1 MAGCIN
7 LHPVFYVVKDYLCIL
22 CLENPMLSTQ
32 ILLSIINEIK
42 QITKLDIALFQPDGI
57 AVAGTKEANEKIRA
71 LIEQLMDS
79 EDEQMIQDEYLLYK
93 LEINHEIEYVLAAIG
108 VVDNKDTITRMA
120 VCQVRNLILSQ
131 SEDFDRNSF
140 IQNVLLGN
148 MLTMDMHTKAKR
160 LHIESKDRV
169 VYVIDTGKKSTDAV
183 VEFVKN
189 LSDLRAGD
197 FVTTVD
203 EHSVVLVKD
212 ISNITDDREE
222 VLEEIAKSLVDSIH
236 MEAMVK
242 VRIGYGN
249 AVTQIPEIS
258 ASFQEAKMALQVGR
272 IFYAEKDTIS
282 YSKLGIGRLIYQL
295 PMSLC
300 DMFIKE
306 VFGDSIPDILEDEEA
321 MSTIG
326 KFFENNLNISETARQ
341 LYVHRNTLVY
351 RLERIEKAIG
361 LDIRKFDDAMTFRIA
376 VMVLAHV
383 KDTKK

>member
-1 MAGCIN
+1 
-7 LHPVFYVVKDYLCIL
+7 
-22 CLENPMLSTQ
+22 MLSTQ
-32 ILLSIINEIK
+32 TLLSTLNEIK
-42 QITKLDIALFQPDGI
+42 QITKLDLALFQPDGGL
-57 AVAGTKEANEKIRA
+57 AVYTTEVDKKVS
-71 LIEQLMDS
+71 LLVEQLMIS
-79 EDEQMIQDEYLLYK
+79 EEESLTKDIYQLYK
-93 LEINHEIEYVLAAIG
+93 LEVNQEIEYVLVTIG
-108 VVDNKDTITRMA
+108 EIENINVVGKMA
-120 VCQVRNLILSQ
+120 VCQIRNLILSK
-131 SEDFDRNSF
+131 SEDFNRNTF

-148 MLTMDMHTKAKR
+148 MLTIDMHGKAKR
-160 LHIESKDRV
+160 LHIEAKPRV
-169 VYVIDTGKKSTDAV
+169 TYVIDTGKKAPDYV
-183 VEFVKN
+183 MEFVKN
-189 LSDLRAGD
+189 LSDLKAGD

-212 ISNITDDREE
+212 LSNLTENREE

-249 AVTQIPEIS
+249 VVTQIPDIS
-258 ASFQEAKMALQVGR
+258 QSFQEAKMALQVGR

-306 VFGDSIPDILEDEEA
+306 VFGDKIPEVLEDEEA

-376 VMVLAHV
+376 IMVLAHV
-383 KDTKK
+383 KDQRQE

>member
-1 MAGCIN
+1 MLAAQNLIN
-7 LHPVFYVVKDYLCIL
+7 VLNQIKEISDLELAL
-22 CLENPMLSTQ
+22 CLYDGRPVASTFEAETE
-32 ILLSIINEIK
+32 EIVDFVEEFAA
-42 QITKLDIALFQPDGI
+42 T
-57 AVAGTKEANEKIRA
+57 EA
-71 LIEQLMDS
+71 DS
-79 EDEQMIQDEYLLYK
+79 DEQIEFDVPEGYHFFRIEVEEKKEYILVTQGEELNIFK
-93 LEINHEIEYVLAAIG
+93 LG
-108 VVDNKDTITRMA
+108 RMA
-120 VCQVRNLILSQ
+120 ANQIKNMLLSQ
-131 SEDFDRNSF
+131 SEDFDRNQF

-148 MLTMDMHTKAKR
+148 MLTMDIHSKAKR
-160 LHIESKDRV
+160 LHIEEKPRV
-169 VYVIDTGKKSTDAV
+169 VYVIDTGKKGTDYV

-212 ISNITDDREE
+212 IALIGEEDREE
-222 VLEEIAKSLVDSIH
+222 VLEDFAKSLVDSIH

-242 VRIGYGN
+242 VRVGYGN
-249 AVTQIPEIS
+249 VVIQIPDIS
-258 ASFQEAKMALQVGR
+258 QSFQEAKMALQVGS

-306 VFGDSIPDILEDEEA
+306 VFGDSIPEILDDEEA
-321 MSTIG
+321 MSTIN

-376 VMVLAHV
+376 VMVLAHM
-383 KDTKK
+383 KDAKN

>member
-1 MAGCIN
+1 MLAAQN
-7 LHPVFYVVKDYLCIL
+7 LLNVLNQIKEISDLDLALCLMDGSLIASTFEVKDKIYDFVIEFGASEADTDEHIGLDVPEGYHFFRIL
-22 CLENPMLSTQ
+22 VEEEKEYILVTHGEELNVFKLGKMAANQ
-32 ILLSIINEIK
+32 IKN
-42 QITKLDIALFQPDGI
+42 
-57 AVAGTKEANEKIRA
+57 
-71 LIEQLMDS
+71 M
-79 EDEQMIQDEYLLYK
+79 M
-93 LEINHEIEYVLAAIG
+93 
-108 VVDNKDTITRMA
+108 
-120 VCQVRNLILSQ
+120 LSQ

-148 MLTMDMHTKAKR
+148 MLSMDMHTKAKR
-160 LHIESKDRV
+160 LHIEAKPRV
-169 VYVIDTGKKSTDAV
+169 AYVIDTGKKSTDYV
-183 VEFVKN
+183 MEFVKN

-212 ISNITDDREE
+212 IALIGEEDREDE
-222 VLEEIAKSLVDSIH
+222 LEEFAKSLVDSIH

-242 VRIGYGN
+242 VRVGYGN
-249 AVTQIPEIS
+249 VVTQIPDIS
-258 ASFQEAKMALQVGR
+258 QSFQEAKMALQVGR

-321 MSTIG
+321 MSTIN

-376 VMVLAHV
+376 VMVLAHI
-383 KDTKK
+383 KDAKN